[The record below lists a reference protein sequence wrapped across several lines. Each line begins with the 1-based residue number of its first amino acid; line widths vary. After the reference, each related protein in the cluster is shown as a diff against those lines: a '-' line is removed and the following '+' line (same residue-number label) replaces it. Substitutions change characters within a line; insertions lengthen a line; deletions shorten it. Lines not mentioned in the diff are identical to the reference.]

1 MSPASTIAAF
11 WGGQVTLEVKED
23 GSRNVP
29 RVVSL
34 TARIRLT
41 QHKSRIDQTHV
52 RVRVM
57 QQQIGRGQRIHA
69 HSVSQDISRVGFRL
83 IALIGCNP

>member
-1 MSPASTIAAF
+1 MSPASAIAAF
-11 WGGQVTLEVKED
+11 RGGQVTLEVEED
-23 GSRNVP
+23 GFRNVP
-29 RVVSL
+29 CIVSL

-52 RVRVM
+52 RVSVM
-57 QQQIGRGQRIHA
+57 LEQPIGRDQRIHA
-69 HSVSQDISRVGFRL
+69 HSVSQDSRVGFRL